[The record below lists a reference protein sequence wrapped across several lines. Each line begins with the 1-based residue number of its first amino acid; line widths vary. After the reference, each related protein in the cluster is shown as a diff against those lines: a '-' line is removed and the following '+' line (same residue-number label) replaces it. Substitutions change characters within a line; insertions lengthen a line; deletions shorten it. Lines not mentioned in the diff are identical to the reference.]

1 MDNKEITEKLGEDD
15 VNTINTTIKET
26 QDWLDANTT
35 ASKEEFE
42 EKLKECES
50 KFSKFSSKVY
60 QNNTSSDGSTAMPT
74 PEDVD

>member
-15 VNTINTTIKET
+15 VNTIKTTIKET

-42 EKLKECES
+42 EKLKDCES

-60 QNNTSSDGSTAMPT
+60 QNNSDSNGSTAMPT
-74 PEDVD
+74 PEEVD